1 MTLLGLAEQGAP
13 VLREQRG
20 EAVLESGKSCGLET
34 GMQLPWARP
43 PASTQCGGSPPN
55 LTD

>member
-20 EAVLESGKSCGLET
+20 EAVLESGKNCGLET
-34 GMQLPWARP
+34 GMQLPWAKP
-43 PASTQCGGSPPN
+43 PAFTQCGGSPPN